1 MLNLNLSLT
10 WSFCTIHKPLDTLDF
25 QILMWIFTS
34 SQLIDT
40 DMWTPGLTL
49 CRWEYSRNGAIP
61 SLISPLIF
69 KLTPVSQ
76 VIWANTPFQSWLCQL
91 LEVACSLVVKELWA
105 AIWWLSAW
113 LCYFRISLFSG
124 LVLVGP

>member
-1 MLNLNLSLT
+1 MLNFNLSLI

-25 QILMWIFTS
+25 QILMCIFTS
-34 SQLIDT
+34 SQVIDT

-49 CRWEYSRNGAIP
+49 CRWEYSHNGVVP

-91 LEVACSLVVKELWA
+91 LEVACSLVVKELWE

-113 LCYFRISLFSG
+113 LCYFHISLFSG
-124 LVLVGP
+124 LVLAGA